1 MKIFKKNK
9 IKSGFLTFEDNN
21 YNYNNNLNKSQG
33 PKYTH

>member
-9 IKSGFLTFEDNN
+9 IKSEFLKFQENN
-21 YNYNNNLNKSQG
+21 HNSNLNKSQG